1 MIFGY
6 PTQTSCWAFLLLFDS
21 ILLRLS
27 FRRTPIVRRRF
38 VPQRSSGH
46 TFASH
51 IGAYQYQS
59 AGINFGLS
67 PWNIYG
73 PLDFRLSFYAEIQF
87 RLSARTPAILLGESG
102 GGLVTGGALIG
113 LLAMSVGTGHHV
125 PDWVA
130 AVAGIVLATY
140 FVWSYWHKSEF
151 DHDLVEVPKY
161 ANVYVEQVIFEYE
174 SLGIATARSSD
185 ERASQIIKAYRS
197 DGKTTWGEL
206 YGLERLLVQLET
218 TECLRARIIHLR
230 ARHAALIGTAAPALP
245 AFDTA
250 KPDADGH
257 LVRAYV
263 ESALREVNRLLA
275 VTACRERLRK
285 RRLAYVATI
294 GLFALSALITLAAFL
309 RHMDFQQWIWLVL
322 IPLVGALGGLISS
335 QRRVQS
341 IPSVGE
347 SLTDM
352 TNLHFFR
359 SSLTV
364 SAMSGAI
371 FAAILC
377 MLFASGLLSGSL
389 FPTVDLSDRT
399 PFDPSVH
406 MTSADLGRLLIWCF
420 IAGFA
425 ERFVPDTLDRLVSR
439 SAKER

>member
-1 MIFGY
+1 M
-6 PTQTSCWAFLLLFDS
+6 S
-21 ILLRLS
+21 
-27 FRRTPIVRRRF
+27 
-38 VPQRSSGH
+38 
-46 TFASH
+46 
-51 IGAYQYQS
+51 
-59 AGINFGLS
+59 
-67 PWNIYG
+67 
-73 PLDFRLSFYAEIQF
+73 
-87 RLSARTPAILLGESG
+87 
-102 GGLVTGGALIG
+102 GGALIG
-113 LLAMSVGTGHHV
+113 LLAIWEGTGHHV
-125 PDWVA
+125 PDWVVLV
-130 AVAGIVLATY
+130 AVIVLAVY
-140 FVWSYWHKSEF
+140 FVWLYVHRRAEGKHTQNDASRSEF

-174 SLGIATARSSD
+174 SLAITTAGYSD
-185 ERASQIIKAYRS
+185 ERASQIIKTYRT
-197 DGKTTWGEL
+197 DGKTTWGGL

-218 TECLRARIIHLR
+218 PETLRARIIPLR
-230 ARHAALIGTAAPALP
+230 ARHAALIGTAGPPLP

-285 RRLAYVATI
+285 RRLPYVATI
-294 GLFALSALITLAAFL
+294 GLIALGTLIALTVFL
-309 RHMDFQQWIWLVL
+309 LHMDFQQWIWLVL
-322 IPLVGALGGLISS
+322 VPLVGALGGLISS

-352 TNLHFFR
+352 TNLHFFG

-371 FAAILC
+371 FAAILS
-377 MLFASGLLSGSL
+377 MLFASGLVKSIL
-389 FPTVDLSDRT
+389 FPTVNLS
-399 PFDPSVH
+399 PLDPNVH
-406 MTSADLGRLLIWCF
+406 MSSEDLAKLLIWCF

-439 SAKER
+439 SAKEQ